1 MQIKLPTSK
10 FNFQIGNGGSR
21 LLEIGFGPSLEI
33 KQPHQYKVQEQRK
46 PKKVCW
52 GNNITD
58 MSKLK
63 VCWGNSVAGL
73 RR

>member
-33 KQPHQYKVQEQRK
+33 KQPHQYKVQEQ
-46 PKKVCW
+46 
-52 GNNITD
+52 
-58 MSKLK
+58 
-63 VCWGNSVAGL
+63 A
-73 RR
+73 